1 MASSL
6 LILVTYVLCA
16 RISAEFQGPDTQSNP
31 KDDGSDDKEKAK
43 LRFAIYR
50 EYSKLSLDYTWLKK
64 KVKFLSSTACRWTS
78 RQRKVYIRYFYYYD
92 VWRWKAW
99 VYFKRIIEFLKQD
112 RFDNF
117 SPRRNVSLYTCVLKT
132 IEQNSP

>member
-6 LILVTYVLCA
+6 LILVTFVLFA

-31 KDDGSDDKEKAK
+31 KNDGNNDEEKAK

-64 KVKFLSSTACRWTS
+64 SQVSIFNCL
-78 RQRKVYIRYFYYYD
+78 V
-92 VWRWKAW
+92 
-99 VYFKRIIEFLKQD
+99 L
-112 RFDNF
+112 NF
-117 SPRRNVSLYTCVLKT
+117 SS
-132 IEQNSP
+132 I